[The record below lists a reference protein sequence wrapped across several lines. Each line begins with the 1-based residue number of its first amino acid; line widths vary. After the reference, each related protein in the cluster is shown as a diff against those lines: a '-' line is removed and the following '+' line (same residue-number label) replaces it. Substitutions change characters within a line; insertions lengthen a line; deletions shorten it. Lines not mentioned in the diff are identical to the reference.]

1 MLSYICFMHNKY
13 TKDIESTCYIV
24 QLKKNKRY
32 MFWFACTATI
42 VFRPGPV
49 QDPGSGFWLGHRVA
63 RVNCFL
69 KNQNDIVLVKKKSTG
84 CNRVFDRSCRVV
96 GSHQVFSSPVFFQSG
111 PVSDPGLP
119 ARLGRVCFKSMTA
132 IVLCTILFGYYHLPF
147 SLIVL
152 LISFSSLFVVF
163 LNYGEEIRKKVKWN
177 GRKLNLK
184 CLFK

>member
-1 MLSYICFMHNKY
+1 MSIYEESILLYYSLTRNTYYYFLNHMLSYICFMHNKY

-69 KNQNDIVLVKKKSTG
+69 KNQNDIVLVKKKINGLQPGFWPVLPSR
-84 CNRVFDRSCRVV
+84 RVTPGFFFPCFFSIRPGFRF
-96 GSHQVFSSPVFFQSG
+96 GS
-111 PVSDPGLP
+111 
-119 ARLGRVCFKSMTA
+119 AR
-132 IVLCTILFGYYHLPF
+132 
-147 SLIVL
+147 
-152 LISFSSLFVVF
+152 
-163 LNYGEEIRKKVKWN
+163 
-177 GRKLNLK
+177 
-184 CLFK
+184 

>member
-1 MLSYICFMHNKY
+1 MSIYEESILLYYSLTRNTYYYFLNHMLSYICFMHNKY

-69 KNQNDIVLVKKKSTG
+69 KNQNDIILEKKNQRVATGFLTGLAESPGHTGFFLPLFFFNPVRFQIRVSPLGWAGFVSKVWRQLSYVRYYLVIII
-84 CNRVFDRSCRVV
+84 F
-96 GSHQVFSSPVFFQSG
+96 
-111 PVSDPGLP
+111 
-119 ARLGRVCFKSMTA
+119 
-132 IVLCTILFGYYHLPF
+132 LFH
-147 SLIVL
+147 
-152 LISFSSLFVVF
+152 
-163 LNYGEEIRKKVKWN
+163 
-177 GRKLNLK
+177 
-184 CLFK
+184 